1 MTSNEI
7 TAVAFKVFAIYVFV
21 NMLLAIPSFVQA
33 VSSNFYNDDSSTP
46 YLAVGATALACLLLI
61 GITISIWKLS
71 VSITKRAI
79 SSTHEKSD
87 FNMSE
92 GFILSVVGLYL
103 AFEGAQSIF
112 YNLIGIY
119 MQLHGKYG
127 THEVEP
133 ESLAYL
139 FSYVV
144 QVVFAFSLIFR
155 AEGWSSVLTRIRES
169 GLNAKPSNK

>member
-1 MTSNEI
+1 MSSNEI

-21 NMLLAIPSFVQA
+21 QMLLAIPSFVQA
-33 VSSNFYNDDSSTP
+33 ITSNFYNDASSTP
-46 YLAVGATALACLLLI
+46 YFAVGVTTLALMLLI

-71 VSITKRAI
+71 TSIAKKAI
-79 SSTHEKSD
+79 STTNEKSIL
-87 FNMSE
+87 NISE
-92 GFILSVVGLYL
+92 GFILSVIGLYL

-112 YNLIGIY
+112 YNLVGIY

-127 THEVEP
+127 TNEVVP

-144 QVVFAFSLIFR
+144 QVAFAFSLILR
-155 AEGWSSVLTRIRES
+155 AQGWSAVLKGIREA
-169 GLNAKPSNK
+169 GLNAKTSNK